1 MLFHYHLWTPFV
13 EETERFYQ
21 KLGFRVTQRIGKQD
35 GTFTSFDPP
44 LDWDDFRHEKIL
56 FRIIEMK
63 RGVINIT
70 FGYGKKVAFDHIGF
84 WMTKAERLAT
94 LQRAETLGWTV
105 QANERRTFIQTPYG
119 FRIELQTHL
128 DAIESRSGDQL
139 LQLEIATPK
148 SGLAAMLHQL
158 LERPVPEITTSAAE
172 QTRLVDVTFS
182 GEHARHEQDPN
193 GLEVRTV
200 SRVQR

>member
-35 GTFTSFDPP
+35 GTFMSFDPP

-63 RGVINIT
+63 RGAINIT

-84 WMTKAERLAT
+84 LMTKAERLAT
-94 LQRAETLGWTV
+94 LQWAETLGWTV

-139 LQLEIATPK
+139 LQLEIATPQ
-148 SGLAAMLHQL
+148 SGLAAMLHRL

-172 QTRLVDVTFS
+172 QTRLVHVTFS